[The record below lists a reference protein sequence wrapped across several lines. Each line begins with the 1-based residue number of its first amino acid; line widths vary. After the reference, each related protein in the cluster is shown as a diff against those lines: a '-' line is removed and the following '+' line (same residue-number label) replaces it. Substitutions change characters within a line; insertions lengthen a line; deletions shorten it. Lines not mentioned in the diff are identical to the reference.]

1 MEHMLLDLRSKFARF
16 ATRPVPPAAGYHAF
30 TTRFDLEMRA
40 EHLSE
45 VGQGES
51 SSFRDSIAQFEQA
64 IAPWRAIA
72 PAVVTEFVDL
82 VTARNGD
89 PELSN
94 TVASLLIDHS
104 GSMRKRPSI
113 IATVLAHVVAECWSQ
128 LGIRYEVLGF
138 TTRSWR
144 GGRPRRHWIL
154 AGQPANPG
162 RLCELLHII
171 YRSAD
176 DTCRGAPQSIRNLMR
191 DGLLKENVDGEAVIW
206 AAERLRKRPEKR
218 KVLLVVS
225 DGAPVDDATLDA
237 NNGDILHRH
246 LKDVIAG
253 IRQASDIRLAAIG
266 LGHDVSIYYSEG
278 IVITSP
284 DELTGHVLPFL
295 AGLLADQP
303 LTDGRSNL

>member
-1 MEHMLLDLRSKFARF
+1 
-16 ATRPVPPAAGYHAF
+16 
-30 TTRFDLEMRA
+30 MRA
-40 EHLSE
+40 EHLSQ
-45 VGQGES
+45 VGPEES
-51 SSFRDSIAQFEQA
+51 SSFGDSISQFEQA

-72 PAVVTEFVDL
+72 PAVVKEFVNL
-82 VTARNGD
+82 VTASNRD
-89 PELSN
+89 SELSN

-113 IATVLAHVVAECWSQ
+113 IPMALALAHAVAECWSQ
-128 LGIRYEVLGF
+128 LGIRYEILGF

-144 GGRPRRHWIL
+144 GGRPRRHWFL

-191 DGLLKENVDGEAVIW
+191 AGLLKENVDGEALIW

-218 KVLLVVS
+218 KALLVVS

-237 NNGDILHRH
+237 NSGDILHRH

-278 IVITSP
+278 IVITST

-295 AGLLADQP
+295 SALLVDQ
-303 LTDGRSNL
+303 LDGRSSP